1 MDIEVRADY
10 YEEEQKLSR
19 VSYLLDQLTISQ
31 EDYNFLKEYDE
42 RLVVD
47 FEKDPYYQMV
57 QSTDVP
63 ISEGGDFHSE
73 IVGYNYFNN
82 GFEFKENLY

>member
-1 MDIEVRADY
+1 MDIEVKADR
-10 YEEEQKLSR
+10 YEEEQKLAR
-19 VSYLLDQLTISQ
+19 ASYLLDQLVISQ

-42 RLVVD
+42 KLVVG
-47 FEKDPYYQMV
+47 FEKDPYYKIV

-73 IVGYNYFNN
+73 MIGYDYFNN
-82 GFEFKENLY
+82 GYEF